1 MAKRARILVA
11 EDEETDVLLL
21 RHALNKAGL
30 PHELIVAQDGNE
42 AIEYLRGEPP
52 YADRTQHPLPALVLL
67 DLKMPEMTG
76 FDVLA
81 WLQNR
86 PDLKEL
92 PAVVLTSSADEAD
105 RRRAQQL
112 GAADYFVKPESVQ
125 GLVQVVQALHAKWLE
140 R

>member
-1 MAKRARILVA
+1 MAKRAHILVA

-105 RRRAQQL
+105 RQRAQQL

-125 GLVQVVQALHAKWLE
+125 GLIQVVQALHAKWLV